1 MKKLFCTSIAGLLI
15 GNALPAFAASTT
27 DLTVTGLI
35 TPSACTPSLS
45 SGGLVEYGKV
55 SAKDLDPIRT
65 TILADARL
73 EMEILCEGLTAMAL
87 KLIDNQ
93 QGTSIN
99 QYNLGLGLT
108 SAQEKIGMVSIRF
121 ENPMADNVA
130 VHVSE
135 SQDGGQT
142 WAPNNGQAFYALS
155 LHAPS
160 NPADMT
166 QPISSTRFTTGL
178 KINAVIARADSLT
191 LTGEEAFRANGTIEV
206 NYL

>member
-1 MKKLFCTSIAGLLI
+1 MKKLLCTSVAGLLI

-27 DLTVTGLI
+27 ELTVTGLI
-35 TPSACTPSLS
+35 TPTACTPSLS
-45 SGGLVEYGKV
+45 SGGLVEYAKV
-55 SAKDLDPIRT
+55 SAKDLDPIRST
-65 TILADARL
+65 KLADARL
-73 EMEILCEGLTAMAL
+73 EMEILCEGPTAMAF

-93 QGTSIN
+93 LGTSTSK
-99 QYNLGLGLT
+99 YGLGLGLT
-108 SAQEKIGMVSIRF
+108 SAQEKIGQVIIKF
-121 ENPMADNVA
+121 ENPLADNVA

-135 SQDGGQT
+135 SEDGGQT
-142 WAPNNGQAFYALS
+142 WATNKTQGFYTLS

-160 NPADMT
+160 NTADMT

-178 KINAVIARADSLT
+178 KINALIARADSLT